1 MWDLYLNQALAA
13 IQFSHNDSSK
23 FSPFFLMYNRDVVLP
38 VDNILKPRR
47 KYVEEEQHKL
57 FTLVHNRM
65 KRVKKRQAKYAN
77 RGSK

>member
-1 MWDLYLNQALAA
+1 
-13 IQFSHNDSSK
+13 
-23 FSPFFLMYNRDVVLP
+23 MYNRDVVLP

-47 KYVEEEQHKL
+47 KYAEEEQHKL

-65 KRVKKRQAKYAN
+65 KRVKKRQAKYAD